1 MTSTETSA
9 HSPAVGV
16 PYPVRVEPGSL
27 SAAGDFV
34 RELAPAHRYAI
45 ITDAHVGPLYASQA
59 ADAIGVASNDVLV
72 VPAGESSKTRGT
84 WGWLTDH
91 LIERGFGRDS
101 AIIGLGGGV
110 VGDLA
115 GFVAATYM
123 RGIPIIHVP
132 TTLLAMID
140 ASIGGKTGVDTLM
153 GKNLVGAFH
162 QPAGVLIDPQTLET
176 LPLSELRTGFAEA
189 LKHGVIGDRG
199 YFDSVVRAVPAVLYA
214 GQKAGDALTGVI
226 VGSIEIKS
234 RIVSR
239 DELETGL
246 RKILNFGHTIGHA
259 VELLSDYRLAHGE
272 AVSIGMTLE
281 ARIAERAGYA
291 KAGMADEIRNALAA
305 AGLPVKLPE
314 GISADRILEV
324 MKADKKARAGSVR
337 YALPRAIGEMAGRES
352 GWSVSVDDA
361 IVREVLR

>member
-1 MTSTETSA
+1 MTT
-9 HSPAVGV
+9 PAAIDV
-16 PYPVRVEPGSL
+16 PYPIKVEPGSL
-27 SAAGDFV
+27 ASAGDFV

-45 ITDAHVGPLYASQA
+45 ITDAHVGPLYAGKVA
-59 ADAIGVASNDVLV
+59 EAIGVASGDILA
-72 VPAGESSKTRGT
+72 VPAGEASKTRGS

-101 AIIGLGGGV
+101 AIIALGGGV

-123 RGIPIIHVP
+123 RGIPIIHLP

-140 ASIGGKTGVDTLM
+140 SSIGGKTGVDTLM

-189 LKHGVIGDRG
+189 LKHGVIGDRS
-199 YFDSVVRAVPAVLYA
+199 YFDSVVGAIPSVLYD
-214 GQKAGDALTGVI
+214 QRKAGDSLTGVI

-234 RIVSR
+234 RIVAR
-239 DELETGL
+239 DEYEGGL
-246 RKILNFGHTIGHA
+246 RKILNFGHTVAHGI
-259 VELLSDYRLAHGE
+259 ELLSGYSIAHGE
-272 AVSIGMTLE
+272 AVAIGMTLE
-281 ARIAERAGYA
+281 SRMAERAGLA
-291 KAGMADEIRNALAA
+291 KAGTADEIRGSLAA
-305 AGLPVKLPE
+305 AGLPVKLPQ
-314 GISADRILEV
+314 GMGADRMMEV
-324 MKADKKARAGSVR
+324 MLADKKARAGSVR

-352 GWSVSVDDA
+352 GWTVSVDDA
-361 IVREVLR
+361 IVREVLI